1 MARRPILFSFF
12 VLLALLGLSGGLYA
26 QLESGERGISPLDSS
41 GTLEVTGIHVDVG
54 AKDALSGRYAGWRI
68 AQRQGFRALWARIHK
83 RPPSEA
89 PNLSDS
95 VLDGLVSSII
105 VDQEQI
111 APNRY
116 IADLGILFDR
126 ARSAELL
133 GVGGEIRRTVPML
146 LIPVMITAG
155 TPTSVEWR
163 NPWQRAWAEFRTSN
177 SPIDYVRVSGMGV
190 DPLLVNAAQTNRPGR
205 GWWRNLVDL
214 YGAADILVAEVM
226 VHRLF
231 PGGPAEA
238 KFIARHGP
246 DQDIVGG
253 FTLRARDSADLARM
267 MREGV
272 ARMDRLFAQA
282 HAAGAMQRDP
292 TLNIPEPP
300 PVVEEETAPE
310 TSAYQV
316 LIYSPDAQTYNFAFA
331 TLKVMPGVQS
341 VSPIAINIGGVSS
354 ASATIRGDV
363 SATRSTM
370 AARGWTVSVSGSTI
384 RISNGPF
391 RDSAAP
397 APAPSPQQPAPAT
410 P

>member
-41 GTLEVTGIHVDVG
+41 GTLEVTNIHVDVG
-54 AKDALSGRYAGWRI
+54 AKDAQSARYAGWRI
-68 AQRQGFRALWARIHK
+68 AQRKGFKALWADINK
-83 RPPSEA
+83 RPVSEA
-89 PNLSDS
+89 PNLPDS
-95 VLDGLVSSII
+95 TLDSLVSSII
-105 VDQEQI
+105 VDREQI
-111 APNRY
+111 GPNRY

-126 ARSAELL
+126 ARSAQLL

-190 DPLLVNAAQTNRPGR
+190 DPLLVNAAQTRRPGR

-238 KFIARHGP
+238 KFVGRHGP
-246 DQDIVGG
+246 DGKIIGG

-272 ARMDRLFAQA
+272 ARMDRLYAQA

-300 PVVEEETAPE
+300 PVIEEELAPE

-316 LIYSPDAQTYNFAFA
+316 LIYSPDALTYNFAFA

-341 VSPIAINIGGVSS
+341 LSPANINIGGVSTV
-354 ASATIRGDV
+354 SATIRGDV
-363 SATRSTM
+363 SAARSTM
-370 AARGWTVSVSGSTI
+370 AARGWTVTVSGSTI

-391 RDSAAP
+391 RESAAP
-397 APAPSPQQPAPAT
+397 TPAPTPQQPAPAT